1 MSNKRNSLVFL
12 AVALVLGIAAAMFA
26 QRWARQSMAA
36 AEAQANRDVAEVVVA
51 AQELA
56 FGKRIEASQ
65 LRTVRWPADAVPD
78 GAFHQVDKLVGMVS
92 KYQIL
97 PGEPVLAQRIADPAT
112 SPLMASLIAPN
123 KRAVTVRVDDVVGVG
138 GFLLPGSR
146 VDVVASKQ
154 IDFQKFETKTVL
166 HNLRVLAVDQ
176 TASAGAED
184 KPVVVRAVTLETDP
198 GEAEILVQA
207 TNEGSV
213 QLALRNP
220 EDESVPEVALAPQRA
235 PRPVARVARVAKEP
249 TMTVIR
255 GTRVDGVDDPRK

>member
-1 MSNKRNSLVFL
+1 MSNKRNSLIFL

-36 AEAQANRDVAEVVVA
+36 AEAQASRDITEVVVA
-51 AQELA
+51 DQELA

-65 LRTVRWPADAVPD
+65 LRTVRWPADAVPN
-78 GAFHQVDKLVGMVS
+78 GAFNQIEKVVGMVS
-92 KYQIL
+92 KYQIF
-97 PGEPVLAQRIADPAT
+97 PGEPVLEQRIADPAT
-112 SPLMASLIAPN
+112 SPLMASLIGPN

-154 IDFQKFETKTVL
+154 IDRQDYQTRTIL

-198 GEAEILVQA
+198 SEAEVLVQA
-207 TNEGSV
+207 TIEGAV

-220 EDESVPEVALAPQRA
+220 EDESVPEVAMVQAPVSKSTPKTVR
-235 PRPVARVARVAKEP
+235 PRQEAA
-249 TMTVIR
+249 MTVIR
-255 GTRVDGVDDPRK
+255 GTRVDDSRN